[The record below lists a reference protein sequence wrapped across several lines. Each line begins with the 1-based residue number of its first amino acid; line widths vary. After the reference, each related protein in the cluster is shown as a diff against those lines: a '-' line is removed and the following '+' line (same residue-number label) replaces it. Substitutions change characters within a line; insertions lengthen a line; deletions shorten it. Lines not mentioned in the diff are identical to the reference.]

1 MLKNTKYSDLNVGDT
16 ASLEHTVKERD
27 IQLFALCTGDIN
39 PIHVDKEFAKTQ
51 PYGQQIA
58 HGMWTGSL
66 ISTLLAT
73 KLPGPGGVYRSQN
86 LKFKKP
92 VFIGDTLTAS
102 VTVTSKRRG
111 NLVELDCQV
120 SNQNGVVV
128 AIGTCSV
135 TAVEEDIELPEPH
148 LPEVEIRS

>member
-16 ASLEHTVKERD
+16 ASLEHTVKESD
-27 IQLFALCTGDIN
+27 IQLFALSTGDIN
-39 PIHVDKEFAKTQ
+39 PIHLDKEFAKTQ
-51 PYGQQIA
+51 MYGQQIA

-102 VTVTSKRRG
+102 VTVTNKRRSG
-111 NLVELDCQV
+111 LVELDCQV
-120 SNQNGVVV
+120 VNQDGVVV
-128 AIGTCSV
+128 ATGNCSV
-135 TAVEEDIELPEPH
+135 TALDEDVELPKPR
-148 LPEVEIRS
+148 LPEVEIHS